1 MERLFNLREGLTRKD
16 DWLPDQFFDQP
27 TTLGIPGVR
36 GLTIDREKLAG
47 MIDEFYEYHGWD
59 KDGVPRPETL
69 QKLGID
75 KEPSHML

>member
-1 MERLFNLREGLTRKD
+1 
-16 DWLPDQFFDQP
+16 
-27 TTLGIPGVR
+27 
-36 GLTIDREKLAG
+36 LTIDREKFAK

-59 KDGVPRPETL
+59 ENGVPRRETL